1 MKGWRE
7 PDSITDL
14 KKNQL
19 MMVAAVIMEAAAS
32 TVKFIAVTA
41 ILKNSNQ
48 RYVSSAD
55 GCRYVCWE
63 VSRSIPTEPPIVL

>member
-7 PDSITDL
+7 PESITDL
-14 KKNQL
+14 KNQL
-19 MMVAAVIMEAAAS
+19 MMVAAVIMEAATS

-41 ILKNSNQ
+41 VLINSNH

-55 GCRYVCWE
+55 DCRYICWE
-63 VSRSIPTEPPIVL
+63 VSGALPTEHPLVP